1 MAKYIFCI
9 LFGIFLIWGCNLV
22 PDKELQEFR
31 TEAGTTTIQSHNK
44 SQSYRSKAV
53 VKQSGKENN
62 SFQEGKYDG
71 KYDCNIADGILGNSL
86 LSRTTSLSKILRF
99 NVSSVTI
106 RILSSLKYQFPK
118 EKWTGL
124 PYYTNLTKFSYRY
137 YVYTLGRILIKI
149 SLFLLWDEMSVSSC
163 PFYLFIFKAR
173 KQEESFPLPG
183 ICIRFHFY
191 ILIT

>member
-86 LSRTTSLSKILRF
+86 LSRTTSLSKILKIQRF
-99 NVSSVTI
+99 FRYNSD
-106 RILSSLKYQFPK
+106 
-118 EKWTGL
+118 
-124 PYYTNLTKFSYRY
+124 TKFLKISISERKMDWSP
-137 YVYTLGRILIKI
+137 LLHKSHQILI
-149 SLFLLWDEMSVSSC
+149 
-163 PFYLFIFKAR
+163 
-173 KQEESFPLPG
+173 
-183 ICIRFHFY
+183 
-191 ILIT
+191 

>member
-137 YVYTLGRILIKI
+137 YVYTLGRMLIQI

>member
-124 PYYTNLTKFSYRY
+124 PYYTNLTKFSYPHRRTY
-137 YVYTLGRILIKI
+137 HHRSQRDCTARNHHRQYI
-149 SLFLLWDEMSVSSC
+149 SLFYHTSLQQERPVISQQLCEFPSFYFGEMGC
-163 PFYLFIFKAR
+163 K
-173 KQEESFPLPG
+173 
-183 ICIRFHFY
+183 
-191 ILIT
+191 

>member
-53 VKQSGKENN
+53 VKQSGKESN

-71 KYDCNIADGILGNSL
+71 KYDCNIADGIFRKLTFIPYHFSFQN
-86 LSRTTSLSKILRF
+86 SKIQRF
-99 NVSSVTI
+99 FRYNSD
-106 RILSSLKYQFPK
+106 
-118 EKWTGL
+118 
-124 PYYTNLTKFSYRY
+124 TKF
-137 YVYTLGRILIKI
+137 IKI
-149 SLFLLWDEMSVSSC
+149 SISERKVDRSPLLHKSHQILLSILRLYTRTNT
-163 PFYLFIFKAR
+163 YLNI
-173 KQEESFPLPG
+173 SFPSMG
-183 ICIRFHFY
+183 
-191 ILIT
+191 

>member
-124 PYYTNLTKFSYRY
+124 PLLHKSHQ
-137 YVYTLGRILIKI
+137 ILI
-149 SLFLLWDEMSVSSC
+149 
-163 PFYLFIFKAR
+163 
-173 KQEESFPLPG
+173 
-183 ICIRFHFY
+183 
-191 ILIT
+191 